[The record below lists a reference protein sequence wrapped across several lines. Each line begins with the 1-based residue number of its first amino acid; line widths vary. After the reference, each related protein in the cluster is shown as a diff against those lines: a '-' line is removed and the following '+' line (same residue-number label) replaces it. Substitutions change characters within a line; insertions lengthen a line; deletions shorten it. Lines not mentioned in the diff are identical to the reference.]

1 MKIIGEYFIFDG
13 KLLPAE
19 QFAAIHADDQ
29 LSVYEVIRLINE
41 VPLFLEMHFFRM
53 INSAAVMELGIHP
66 DIATIACN
74 IRNLARANEVQS
86 GNVRLNVYFPA
97 TDPLNYRI
105 LIAFVPHRYPA
116 MDEYLNG
123 VPASFLRA
131 SRPNPQA
138 KVNNRPLRSK
148 ADELIE
154 SRNVYEILLVNDRG
168 EVTEGSR
175 SNVFFIDEHTIL
187 TPPESDV
194 LPGITRNMV
203 IGICRENGFDLREE
217 RIRYEDRESYTSV
230 FITGTSPK
238 ILPLAAIDGIR
249 YQPSHPLTRQIM
261 EAYDEKIRTYLTNFD
276 YNCVI

>member
-1 MKIIGEYFIFDG
+1 MKVIGEYFIFDG

-19 QFAAIHADDQ
+19 HFAVANVDDH
-29 LSVYEVIRLINE
+29 LSVYEVISLMHE

-74 IRNLARANEVQS
+74 IRDLARANGIHS

-97 TDPLNYRI
+97 SDPLNYKI
-105 LIAFVPHRYPA
+105 LIAFIPHRYPTK
-116 MDEYLNG
+116 DEYLNG
-123 VPASFLRA
+123 VAASFLRA

-154 SRNVYEILLVNDRG
+154 SRNVYEILLVNERR

-175 SNVFFIDEHTIL
+175 SNVFFIDENTIL

-194 LPGITRNMV
+194 LPGITRNVV
-203 IGICRENGFDLREE
+203 IGICRENGFDFREE

-238 ILPLAAIDGIR
+238 ILPLAVIDGIR
-249 YQPSHPLTRQIM
+249 YQPSHPLTRKIM
-261 EAYDEKIRTYLTNFD
+261 EAYDEKIRSYLENFNYD
-276 YNCVI
+276 CLI